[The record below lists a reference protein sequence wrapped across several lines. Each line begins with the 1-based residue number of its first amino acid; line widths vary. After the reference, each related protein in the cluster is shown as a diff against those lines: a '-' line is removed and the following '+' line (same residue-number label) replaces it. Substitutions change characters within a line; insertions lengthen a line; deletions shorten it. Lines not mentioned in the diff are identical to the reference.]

1 MRTEKRSKVVAVDT
15 SDSADSPIEWR
26 IHVMRHPD
34 GLFGHLPGGS
44 PSAEDVP
51 TDALRALL
59 AFAVKGL
66 ALSGVGEAAQI
77 VRDEFARHQPDE
89 VTDAQVVEP

>member
-1 MRTEKRSKVVAVDT
+1 MTTEKRSKVVAVDT

-34 GLFGHLPGGS
+34 GFGRLPAGG

-51 TDALRALL
+51 IDALRALL
-59 AFAVKGL
+59 AFAVNGL
-66 ALSGVGEAAQI
+66 ALSGIHEAAQI
-77 VRDEFARHQPDE
+77 VRDEIARVQPDE

>member
-1 MRTEKRSKVVAVDT
+1 MSTEKRSKVVAVDT

-34 GLFGHLPGGS
+34 GFGRLPAGG

-66 ALSGVGEAAQI
+66 ALSGIGEAAQI
-77 VRDEFARHQPDE
+77 VRDEFAQHQPDE
-89 VTDAQVVEP
+89 VPDTEVVEP